1 MRLALVPA
9 LLLTMIA
16 PGLAQAG
23 LRICN
28 DTDGGFRLAIGYEG
42 EGGWTSEGWW
52 TVEAGTCAM
61 TLGDALVKSFYY
73 WRAEPVQGA
82 FAEGKYGFCTGLS
95 PFTIVGDTEC
105 ETRGYQAQNFHEIK
119 LTAGT
124 TRHTLAL
131 GRDDLDGGAPGPRA
145 IPDP

>member
-1 MRLALVPA
+1 MRLALVSA
-9 LLLTMIA
+9 LLVTTLA

-28 DTDGGFRLAIGYEG
+28 DTDSDFRLAIGYQG

-52 TVEAGTCAM
+52 TVEPGICAM
-61 TLGDALVKSFYY
+61 TLGEALDKSFYY
-73 WRAEPVQGA
+73 WRAEPAQGA
-82 FAEGKYGFCTGLS
+82 FPEGQYSFCTGPS

-105 ETRGYQAQNFHEIK
+105 EARGYKAQNFHEIK
-119 LTAGT
+119 LTEGT

-131 GRDDLDGGAPGPRA
+131 GRDDLEGGAPARGP